1 VRRDT
6 QRSAG
11 RSYRQYCGVARG
23 LDLVG
28 ERWTLLIVRDLLTG
42 PKRYKDLLA
51 GLPGIGTNLLAARLR
66 ELEEQHI
73 VVRRV
78 LPPPAGSAVYELT
91 EVGNAIEPVVT
102 ALGRWGHR
110 FLGTRSEGEFLSAN
124 AYVLAMR
131 AAFRSDAVA
140 NVTETY
146 ELRIGDQVF
155 YIRVA
160 DGHCS
165 TSEGQ
170 SDAPDAILK
179 MDVSTLSSLLHGQLS
194 PKDALTTGRIE
205 VTGDAAYVERF
216 VKLFA
221 LPSPEQ
227 FRLASAIPEEER
239 ATRGMRSRLRV

>member
-1 VRRDT
+1 MNQWSSPCYTDIEMAR
-6 QRSAG
+6 QRERSTG
-11 RSYRQYCGVARG
+11 RSYRQYCAVARG

-66 ELEEQHI
+66 ELEEQRI

-91 EVGNAIEPVVT
+91 EVGKALEPVIT

-110 FLGTRSEGEFLSAN
+110 FLGTRSEDEFLSAN

-131 AAFRSDAVA
+131 AAFRPDTAA

-155 YIRVA
+155 DVCVA
-160 DGHCS
+160 DGRCS

-170 SDAPDAILK
+170 PGGADATLK
-179 MDVSTLSSLLHGQLS
+179 MDVGTLSALLHGQLS
-194 PKDALTTGRIE
+194 PKEALTIGRIE
-205 VTGDAAYVERF
+205 VEGDAAALERF

-227 FRLASAIPEEER
+227 FLR
-239 ATRGMRSRLRV
+239 A